1 MKLMVNKYLVYR
13 HFSRVLG
20 VTQECSISLTSKG
33 SQVQSLSLPPFPFQD
48 IFEAEHQFWC
58 FFADNAYKPARTGLM
73 FLVFGWATKLGCCL
87 DSKGFGWIQRYPRSL
102 NRGFVK
108 SKAIS
113 MLGVQQWLMTINQRS
128 GGSFSVSWVGDG

>member
-1 MKLMVNKYLVYR
+1 MIVYAGLIGRPYEMVWGCSSAGE
-13 HFSRVLG
+13 HFVDIEG
-20 VTQECSISLTSKG
+20 VTGSIPVTPTIS
-33 SQVQSLSLPPFPFQD
+33 FQD